1 MTGYIMEAPG
11 EARRLRTKTQDV
23 LIRRHL
29 DWTGL
34 RAGES
39 FLDVG
44 CGTEL
49 VVAEAARITRAR
61 VTGLDASPERLIAA
75 RQACRRAGLF
85 NVEFRAAEIRGI
97 GDSGLPAHSFDHVW
111 ARFFLQYQPDP
122 LTTVRELA
130 RLLKPGGKLTLIDLE
145 GNGTRHFGMPPE
157 LQHGLDEILADLAQ
171 TGFDPDIGA
180 KLPKLASAAGLIDI
194 RHELEPYH
202 RIVGAPDPSTAA
214 AWRLKIAILK
224 DNYLTRL
231 FPDKADRA
239 WIFDAFLAF
248 LQRQDTM
255 SWSLL
260 RLVQATKPCSPP
272 S

>member
-1 MTGYIMEAPG
+1 MTGYIMDAAG
-11 EARRLRTKTQDV
+11 EGRRLRIKTEDV
-23 LIRRHL
+23 LVRRHL

-34 RAGES
+34 RPGES

-49 VVAEAARITRAR
+49 VVAQAARLTGARA
-61 VTGLDASPERLIAA
+61 VGLDASRERLIAA

-85 NVEFRAAEIRGI
+85 NVEFHAAEVRGL
-97 GDSGLPAHSFDHVW
+97 GSSGLPAESFDHVW

-122 LTTVRELA
+122 RAVTRELA
-130 RLLKPGGKLTLIDLE
+130 RLVKPGGKLALIDLD
-145 GNGTRHFGMPPE
+145 GNGTRHFGMDPA
-157 LQHGLDEILADLAQ
+157 LQAGLDEILADLAE
-171 TGFDPDIGA
+171 TGFDPEIGA
-180 KLPKLASAAGLIDI
+180 KLPDLAAAAGLVDV
-194 RHELEPYH
+194 RHEIEPYH
-202 RIVGAPDPSTAA
+202 RIVGTPDPSTAA
-214 AWRLKIAILK
+214 AWRLKLAILRE
-224 DNYLTRL
+224 NYLTRL

-260 RLVQATKPCSPP
+260 HLVQATKPCSPR

>member
-1 MTGYIMEAPG
+1 MTYIMDAPG
-11 EARRLRTKTQDV
+11 EARRLRIKTEDV
-23 LIRRHL
+23 LVRRHL

-49 VVAEAARITRAR
+49 VVAQAARITGAR

-75 RQACRRAGLF
+75 RDACRRAGLF
-85 NVEFRAAEIRGI
+85 NVEFRAAEIRGL
-97 GDSGLPAHSFDHVW
+97 GSSGLPAESFDHVW

-130 RLLKPGGKLTLIDLE
+130 RLVKPGGKLTLIDLE
-145 GNGTRHFGMPPE
+145 GNGTRHFGMDTE
-157 LQHGLDEILADLAQ
+157 LQRGLAEILADLAQ
-171 TGFDPDIGA
+171 TGFHPDVGA
-180 KLPKLASAAGLIDI
+180 KLPDLAAAAGLLEI

-202 RIVGAPDPSTAA
+202 RIVGTPDPSTAA
-214 AWRLKIAILK
+214 AWQLKVAILR
-224 DNYLTRL
+224 DNHLARL
-231 FPDKADRA
+231 VPDTADRA

-255 SWSLL
+255 TWSLL
-260 RLVQATKPCSPP
+260 HLVQATKPCSPP